1 MSQYVPVYLR
11 TYEKTFSGFFK
22 TPWDKWDKW
31 DKWDSTGTTALFRYR
46 RANAPHVEMRCQGGR
61 GLEPEV
67 PGHAEH
73 LGLYA
78 EHHKIMTG
86 ALAIRSRALRMWSR
100 YRVITGGPK

>member
-22 TPWDKWDKW
+22 TPRDKW

-46 RANAPHVEMRCQGGR
+46 RANAPHVEMRCQDGR

-67 PGHAEH
+67 PGPRRAPWIVCRASQDHDWH
-73 LGLYA
+73 
-78 EHHKIMTG
+78 TG
-86 ALAIRSRALRMWSR
+86 DPISRAED
-100 YRVITGGPK
+100 VVEI